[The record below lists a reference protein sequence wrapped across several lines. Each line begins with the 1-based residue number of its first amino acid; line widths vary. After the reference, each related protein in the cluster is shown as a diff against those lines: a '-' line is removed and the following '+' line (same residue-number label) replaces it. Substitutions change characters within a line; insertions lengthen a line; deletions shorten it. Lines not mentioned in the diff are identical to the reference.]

1 MSTFTEVLHHLPV
14 IVKEGIALSYK
25 DVPCQHFECCGL
37 SCAINSQQTKAL
49 ALGYPNTKS
58 VYSSVT
64 TLLSKQPINL

>member
-1 MSTFTEVLHHLPV
+1 MNTTTEVLHHLPV
-14 IVKEGIALSYK
+14 IVKEGVALSYK
-25 DVPCQHFECCGL
+25 DVPRQHFECCGL

-64 TLLSKQPINL
+64 TLFSKQPINL